1 MSLDYLDKNIFDV
14 LKSRYLAEKDTA
26 KVNLSILYNK
36 AVGIG
41 EHSDIVSEADKW
53 IKAIADADDKIAV
66 LEKYMPLTPSKYS
79 EYD

>member
-41 EHSDIVSEADKW
+41 EHSDIIGAIDTQMDKLALAEE
-53 IKAIADADDKIAV
+53 KLKI
-66 LEKYMPLTPSKYS
+66 LR
-79 EYD
+79 EYWL